1 MTQQDSARVAALAPR
16 HTPGSFSIGRV
27 AGIDIAIHY
36 TWLFAVALIAWS
48 LAAGYYPS
56 DVPGLGASTYWLI
69 GLLSAVLLFASVLA
83 HELAHSLVARMRGIR
98 VDSITLF
105 IFGGVSNLAAEPTK
119 PGDEFLISVVGPV
132 SSLILAG
139 VFWVIG
145 QVLPEPSAARAV
157 ASYLA
162 LVNLL
167 LGAFNLIPGFPLDG
181 GRVFRSLVWGATGSL
196 RRATLIAS
204 YSGQAFGWLLIL
216 WGLLRLLTGDAFG
229 GLWTAFIGW
238 FLNGAAESA
247 RQEQSLDESLRGV
260 PVSRLMDTHPAHAA
274 TSMSVRDFVFQDVM
288 EAGHRAVPVMDDGRL
303 IGIVSMT
310 DARRL
315 PGDAWPSTTVE
326 QVMTRAPLVTISP
339 EDDLA
344 TAIRLMAQKGLH
356 QLPVLEDGQLRGM
369 LSREDV
375 LRFLHLRQELGAR
388 HQGLA
393 ARLILPMALL
403 TAPLVTAAA
412 QPATCSFVLGFAA
425 LHTAIPTIVGDCVT
439 DESHNPDN
447 GDALQ
452 STTNGLL
459 VWRKADNLTAFT
471 NGNQSW
477 VDGPFGIETRL
488 DAQRFFWEPNPDGLA
503 IVPTPTPGD
512 RCHTAGLALAV
523 VGTDAGAGNVVGTF
537 RFTNQLDVSC
547 MFFGY
552 PGAQLLDAGGD
563 SLPTTAFRGGSFAVI
578 SAPPQTVVVPAHG
591 TAHFLIHWEQVPV
604 GGETTCPVSS
614 SLAVI
619 PPDEFLP
626 LTVPVQIR
634 ACGGGR
640 LDLGPV
646 QTDSAA

>member
-1 MTQQDSARVAALAPR
+1 MTQQDTARTAAIAPR
-16 HTPGSFSIGRV
+16 HMPGSFSIGKV

-48 LAAGYYPS
+48 LAAGYYPT
-56 DVPGLGASTYWLI
+56 DVPGLGATTYWLI

-83 HELAHSLVARMRGIR
+83 HELTHSLVARMRSIR

-105 IFGGVSNLAAEPTK
+105 IFGGVSNLATEPTK
-119 PGDEFLISVVGPV
+119 PSDEFLISVVGPV
-132 SSLILAG
+132 SSLVLAG
-139 VFWVIG
+139 VFWVIA
-145 QVLPEPSAARAV
+145 QALPEPGPAGAV

-196 RRATLIAS
+196 RRATLLAS

-247 RQEQSLDESLRGV
+247 RRDQSLDESLRGV
-260 PVSRLMDTHPAHAA
+260 PVSRLMDANPGQAA
-274 TSMSVRDFVFQDVM
+274 TNMSVRDFVFQDVM
-288 EAGHRAVPVMDDGRL
+288 DAGHRAVPVMSDGQL
-303 IGIVSMT
+303 VGIVSMT

-315 PGDAWPSTTVE
+315 PGEAWPSTSVE
-326 QVMTRAPLVTISP
+326 QIMTRAPLVTISP

-344 TAIRLMAQKGLH
+344 AAIRLMAQKGLH
-356 QLPVLEDGQLRGM
+356 QLPVVENGQLLGM
-369 LSREDV
+369 ISREDV
-375 LRFLHLRQELGAR
+375 LRFLQLRQELGAHR
-388 HQGLA
+388 VERQAVRLVLA
-393 ARLILPMALL
+393 VVLL
-403 TAPLVTAAA
+403 VSPVASAAA
-412 QPATCSFVLGFAA
+412 QPATCSFMLGFAA
-425 LHTAIPTIVGDCVT
+425 LYTAIPNIVGECIT
-439 DESHNPDN
+439 DESHNPEN

-471 NGNQSW
+471 NGTQSW
-477 VDGPFGIETRL
+477 VDGPFGVETRL
-488 DAQRFFWEPNPDGLA
+488 DAQRFFYGLA
-503 IVPTPTPGD
+503 IIPTPTAGD
-512 RCHTAGLALAV
+512 RCHAAGLALAV
-523 VGTDAGAGNVVGTF
+523 VGSDAGAGNVVGTF

-547 MFFGY
+547 TLFGF
-552 PGAQLLDAGGD
+552 PGAQLLDAAGD
-563 SLPTTAFRGGSFAVI
+563 ALPTNVVRGGGFSVI
-578 SAPPQTVVVPAHG
+578 SAPPLTVAVPAHG
-591 TAHFLIHWEQVPV
+591 SAHFLIHWEQVPV
-604 GGETTCPVSS
+604 GGETTCPVSA

-619 PPDEFLP
+619 APDEFLP
-626 LTVPVQIR
+626 LNIPINIR

-640 LDLGPV
+640 LDMGAV
-646 QTDSAA
+646 QPDSVA